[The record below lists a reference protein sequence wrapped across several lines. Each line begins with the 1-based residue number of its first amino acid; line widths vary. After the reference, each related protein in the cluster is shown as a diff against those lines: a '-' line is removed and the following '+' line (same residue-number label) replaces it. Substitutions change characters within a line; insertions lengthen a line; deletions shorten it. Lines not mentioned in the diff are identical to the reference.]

1 MKLYVIQML
10 GHRLLRS
17 WPLALGTH
25 LLGSGKR
32 CDLVLDRRICP
43 QDVLCKAEV
52 VPGLVTVTAMGE
64 EPLRGADGNALRV
77 QLQCGDTLTV
87 GDFKLVAMEEEEL
100 PDFLVGDA
108 PVACAPT
115 AESDGVVPPAKE
127 PLLGLVRG
135 ERGTQTVPLRQGLV
149 VGRDK
154 SLQEAG
160 IRLTHGAVS
169 AKHAVFTEELDGFY
183 LEDLGSDH
191 GTFLNGVEIVRGE
204 RKRVTA
210 DSVIRFTRN
219 SQVPRI
225 EIASLAQLRKSPP
238 QDMLGGALIG
248 SSLAMQKLRALARQV
263 GPERVSVYIHAES
276 GSGKELFAG
285 LLAFEYNPKKAI
297 TVADCATLA
306 PSVIDV
312 ELFGYMK
319 GAFTDAKEEKKGLV
333 DEAES
338 GVLFFDEIGDL
349 PLPLQAKLLR
359 LIEAQEF
366 RRVGGTTYLKAN
378 VRFVFATHRDLG
390 QMVAAGTF
398 RHDLFERI
406 KGVRADLPP
415 LRDHKEDIGEI
426 TAHYLEKRGFG
437 PKRTLADGAVA
448 ALHGYDWPGNVREL
462 LRAVEVAAVRT
473 PGGGEISET
482 TVREVLA
489 EFQAEPPGETS
500 PELIRDAPAR
510 VEAFEK
516 SICAEGLARA
526 GGNWKKAAR
535 ELGYDPATY
544 YRRLKA
550 WGLLKATVEDAA

>member
-1 MKLYVIQML
+1 MKLYLIQIV

-17 WPLALGTH
+17 WQLAQGAH
-25 LLGSGKR
+25 LLGCGKR
-32 CDLVLDRRICP
+32 CDLVLDRRVCP
-43 QDVLCKAEV
+43 QDILCKVESL
-52 VPGLVTVTAMGE
+52 PGLVTVTAMGE
-64 EPLRGADGNALRV
+64 APLHGADGNSLRV
-77 QLQCGDTLTV
+77 QLRCGDTLTV

-127 PLLGLVRG
+127 PLLALVRG

-154 SLQEAG
+154 GLQEAG
-160 IRLTHGAVS
+160 IRLTHAAVS

-191 GTFLNGVEIVRGE
+191 GTFLNGVEIERGE
-204 RKRVTA
+204 RKRLSP
-210 DSVIRFTRN
+210 DSVVRFTRN

-238 QDMLGGALIG
+238 QDMLGGALVG
-248 SSLAMQKLRALARQV
+248 DSLAMQKIRALARQL
-263 GPERVSVYIHAES
+263 GPERLSVYIHAES
-276 GSGKELFAG
+276 GSGKELVAG
-285 LLAFEYNPKKAI
+285 LLAWEYNPKKPI

-312 ELFGYMK
+312 ELFGYVK
-319 GAFTDAKEEKKGLV
+319 GAFTDAKEEKRGLV
-333 DEAES
+333 DEAEG

-359 LIEAQEF
+359 LIEAGEF
-366 RRVGGTTYLKAN
+366 RRVGGTAYLRAN
-378 VRFVFATHRDLG
+378 ARFVFATHRNLE

-406 KGVRADLPP
+406 KGVRLDLPP
-415 LRDHKEDIGEI
+415 LRDHKEDIGAI
-426 TAHYLEKRGFG
+426 TAHYLDKRGSG
-437 PKRTLADGAVA
+437 PKRTLAGGAVA

-473 PGGGEISET
+473 PGGGEIAET

-489 EFQAEPPGETS
+489 EFQAEPPGDSS

-526 GGNWKKAAR
+526 GGNWKKAAK
-535 ELGYDPATY
+535 ELGYAPTNLH
-544 YRRLKA
+544 RRLKA
-550 WGLLKATVEDAA
+550 WGLLKAGVEETA